1 MSVLHVPK
9 LGDDEEPWPTLGPQ
23 VAAHL
28 EAYSIFGPGSLQGQ
42 PYVLD
47 PEKRALLYRMYEIYP
62 RGHEWEGRRRFKRV
76 VISWR
81 KGLAKT
87 EFMAEVI
94 YGHIHPEGPVLF
106 DGWDA
111 AGQPVGRPVVAPY
124 VPMLAV
130 TVEQVEELAY
140 GALLYI
146 CQEGPDADLFDA
158 GLERIVRLDERG
170 RPDGK
175 AVPLSNSPGARDG
188 ARTTLQGFDEPHRLF
203 LPRQRKAHE
212 TMVANLEKRVL
223 EDPWGLYVGTAGE
236 PGQNSIAED
245 LYREA
250 QLIERGKVQDPQ
262 LLLHHREAGPGYD
275 LERQEDRVEAVREA
289 SGPSGEY
296 GPGQF
301 HSIARQWERE
311 GADKAYLERVWLNRW
326 TRSGDQAF
334 DVKKFGTLGPA
345 DGEGGELP
353 KGSFITLGFDGAR
366 FKDATAF
373 VATDIP
379 TGRQQLVGLWERPED
394 LAEGDEWEVPEDEVS
409 EVLSDVMRRHKVWKL
424 YADPPHWTETV
435 GSWAGTYPDKVQEW
449 WTFHRRPMAM
459 AIRAYNEAIDGGTL
473 SFTGIR
479 SAVPDEDQVAN
490 LIRHV
495 GNAGRVKTNLVDD
508 EGKPL
513 YILGKI
519 AQERKFDAAMAAV
532 LSWRA
537 RLDAITAGA
546 KPPKSTSGFFMPF
559 RAR

>member
-1 MSVLHVPK
+1 VTVLHVPR
-9 LGDDEEPWPTLGPQ
+9 LDEEPWPTLGPQ

-47 PEKRALLYRMYEIYP
+47 DEKRALLYRMHEIYP
-62 RGHEWEGRRRFKRV
+62 RWHEWAGRRRFKRV

-94 YGHIHPEGPVLF
+94 YGHIHPEGPALF

-111 AGQPVGRPVVAPY
+111 AGEPVGRPVVAPY

-130 TVEQVEELAY
+130 TVEQVEELAF

-170 RPDGK
+170 RHDGK

-250 QLIERGKVQDPQ
+250 QLIERGKVADPQ

-326 TRSGDQAF
+326 TRAGDQAF
-334 DVKKFGTLGPA
+334 DIKKFTALGPEDGVETVLA
-345 DGEGGELP
+345 DG
-353 KGSFITLGFDGAR
+353 SFVTLGFDGAR
-366 FKDATAF
+366 FKDATAL

-379 TGRQQLVGLWERPED
+379 SGVQQLIGLWERPED
-394 LAEGDEWEVPEDEVS
+394 LPEGTQWEVPEDEVS
-409 EVLSDVMRRHKVWKL
+409 EVLADAMRRFKVWKL
-424 YADPPHWTETV
+424 YGDPPHWMETF
-435 GSWAGTYPDKVQEW
+435 GSWAGTYPDQVVEW

-459 AIRAYNEAIDGGTL
+459 AIRAYSEAIDSAAL
-473 SFTGIR
+473 SYVGKR
-479 SAVPDEDQVAN
+479 SVKPDEDQVAN
-490 LIRHV
+490 LRRHV

-508 EGKPL
+508 EGQFL
-513 YILGKI
+513 YILGKL
-519 AQERKFDAAMAAV
+519 AQERKFDGAMAAV

-537 RLDAITAGA
+537 RLDALAAGA
-546 KPPKSTSGFFMPF
+546 KPQKSSGFFMPF

>member
-1 MSVLHVPK
+1 MTVLHVPD
-9 LGDDEEPWPTLGPQ
+9 LDADVEPWPTLGPQ

-47 PEKRALLYRMYEIYP
+47 DEKRALLYRMYELHP
-62 RGHEWEGRRRFKRV
+62 RGHVWAGRRRFKRV

-94 YGHIHPEGPVLF
+94 YGHIHPDGPVLF

-111 AGQPVGRPVVAPY
+111 AGDPVGRPVVAPY

-130 TVEQVEELAY
+130 TVEQVEELAF
-140 GALLYI
+140 GALLYL

-158 GLERIVRLDERG
+158 GLERIVRLDAHG
-170 RPDGK
+170 RPDGR

-245 LYREA
+245 LYREG
-250 QLIERGKVQDPQ
+250 QRIERGLVHDPQ

-289 SGPSGEY
+289 TGPSGEY

-334 DVKKFGTLGPA
+334 DVKKFAALGPT
-345 DGEGGELP
+345 DGEGGPLP
-353 KGSFITLGFDGAR
+353 DGSFVTLGFDGAR

-379 TGRQQLVGLWERPED
+379 TGQQQLIGLWERPED
-394 LAEGDEWEVPEDEVS
+394 LPEGVEWEVPEGEVS
-409 EVLSDVMRRHKVWKL
+409 EVLADTMKRLVVWKL

-435 GSWAGTYPDKVQEW
+435 GSWAGVYPDQVQEW
-449 WTFHRRPMAM
+449 WTFHRRPMGM
-459 AIRAYNEAIDGGTL
+459 AIRAYQEAIDSGAL
-473 SFTGIR
+473 SYTGIR
-479 SAVPDEDQVAN
+479 SSDPDADQVTN
-490 LIRHV
+490 LRRHV
-495 GNAGRVKTNLVDD
+495 GNAGRVRTNLVDD
-508 EGKPL
+508 EGQTI

-537 RLDAITAGA
+537 RLDALADGA
-546 KPPKSTSGFFMPF
+546 KPPVKPPGFFMPF
-559 RAR
+559 RIR